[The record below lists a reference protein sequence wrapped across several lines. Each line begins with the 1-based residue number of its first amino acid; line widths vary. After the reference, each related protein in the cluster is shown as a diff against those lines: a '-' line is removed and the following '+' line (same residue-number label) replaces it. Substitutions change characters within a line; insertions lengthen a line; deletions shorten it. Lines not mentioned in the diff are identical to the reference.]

1 MYKRMERVEIILE
14 KQGQGYKL
22 LKERTNNRDGAN
34 Q

>member
-1 MYKRMERVEIILE
+1 MERVEIILE

-22 LKERTNNRDGAN
+22 LKEKMNNRDGTN